1 MLEVTGLVK
10 RFGGLVAVDQV
21 SFGVAESEILG
32 IIGPN
37 GAGKSVL
44 LNSISGFYSPNAGKV
59 LFAGR
64 DITGLK
70 PHQISRLGMGRNFQS
85 SVLFMSHSVSDNV
98 FFASHQNYRTPAWK
112 RILRFPSAL
121 NEETELRGSG
131 DGVLESLGI
140 GHLKN
145 EVAHNLPYGYQRIL
159 GVAIAMAAKPEL
171 LLLDEPLTGMNQ
183 NEIDLMIGIV
193 QRIREMGG
201 TIVLIEHNVGAVLKL
216 CDRLIVLDAGKKIAE
231 GAPQDILQNEKV
243 VDAYLG
249 KSG

>member
-1 MLEVTGLVK
+1 MLTVTGLVK

-21 SFGVAESEILG
+21 SFEVAESEIVG
-32 IIGPN
+32 VIGPN

-44 LNSISGFYSPNAGKV
+44 LDSISGFYVPNAGKV
-59 LFAGR
+59 EFAGR

-85 SVLFMSHSVSDNV
+85 SVLFLAHSVSDNIY
-98 FFASHQNYRTPAWK
+98 FASHQNYRTPPWK
-112 RILRFPSAL
+112 RIVRFPSAL
-121 NEETELRGSG
+121 REEAELRARG
-131 DGVLESLGI
+131 DAVLDSLGI

-159 GVAIAMAAKPEL
+159 GVAIALAAKPRL

-183 NEIDLMIGIV
+183 NEIDLMVGIV
-193 QRIREMGG
+193 RRIREMGG

-231 GAPQDILQNEKV
+231 GDPQSVLENKQV

-249 KSG
+249 KAG